1 MRRISKLW
9 SYQFLMN
16 NKYHIT
22 HYINYSP
29 FNWCVSTFPNITS
42 FKKEFRLE
50 TPQPMP
56 FVNIVFSTLQRQ
68 RQNRCKDK
76 KAINTS
82 SDVVLISCKT
92 ECKVVKKKQ
101 FLEEK
106 CIKTQ

>member
-1 MRRISKLW
+1 MCIDFS
-9 SYQFLMN
+9 S
-16 NKYHIT
+16 
-22 HYINYSP
+22 
-29 FNWCVSTFPNITS
+29 STGCGSIYVPNITS

>member
-1 MRRISKLW
+1 MSSNRCKD
-9 SYQFLMN
+9 
-16 NKYHIT
+16 KK
-22 HYINYSP
+22 
-29 FNWCVSTFPNITS
+29 FNVTG
-42 FKKEFRLE
+42 FKLE
-50 TPQPMP
+50 TPKPIP